1 MKIFITGASGFIGD
15 HLSKKLAD
23 SGHQVHA
30 LVRNELPARQRH
42 TDIRYFIGDITQPST
57 IQKAIAGCEQ
67 AYHVAGYA
75 KLWAARRKT
84 FYDINVTGTENVF
97 EAALENG
104 VKKVVYTS
112 SCAVFG
118 PSLKTAITESDPR
131 ITAFNNDYDL
141 SKILAETSVR
151 EFCKKGIESVIVN
164 PSRVYGPGLSTHA
177 NMITKMLTQCLRG
190 KFVFMPGVKNVV
202 GNYAYIDDV
211 VQGHIN
217 AMEIGKCGE
226 RYIVGGE
233 NLSYDQVI
241 RIIREEITSA
251 KLIPL
256 PAFAVKA
263 WGYIELLKHRLTGSD
278 PKFTPAAA
286 TRYLQNAAF
295 DCSKAINEIGYSITG
310 FRQGISNTI
319 NHIKTTN

>member
-15 HLSKKLAD
+15 RLSKKLAD
-23 SGHQVHA
+23 CGHEVHA

-42 TDIRYFIGDITQPST
+42 KDILYFKGDITQPAT
-57 IQKAIAGCEQ
+57 IQEAIEGCEQ
-67 AYHVAGYA
+67 VYHVAGYA

-104 VKKVVYTS
+104 VKKVVFTS

-118 PSLKTAITESDPR
+118 PSLKTALTETDPR
-131 ITAFNNDYDL
+131 ITAYNNDYDL
-141 SKILAETSVR
+141 SKFIAENSVR
-151 EFCKKGIESVIVN
+151 EYCKKGIEAVIVN

-190 KFVFMPGVKNVV
+190 RFVFMPGIKNVV

-217 AMEIGKCGE
+217 AMAMGKCGE
-226 RYIVGGE
+226 RYIIGGE
-233 NLSYDQVI
+233 NLTYEQVI
-241 RIIREEITSA
+241 AIIKHEITNA
-251 KLIPL
+251 RLIPL
-256 PAFAVKA
+256 PAGAVKV
-263 WGYIELLKHRLTGSD
+263 WGYFELLKHKLTGTD

-295 DCSKAINEIGYSITG
+295 DCSKAVNEIGYTITS
-310 FRQGISNTI
+310 FRVGIINTI
-319 NHIKTTN
+319 NQIKKTI

>member
-23 SGHQVHA
+23 AGHQVHA
-30 LVRNELPARQRH
+30 LVRQELPARQRH
-42 TDIRYFIGDITQPST
+42 KDIRYFKGDITQPAT
-57 IQKAIAGCEQ
+57 IKKAIAGCDQ
-67 AYHVAGYA
+67 VYHVAGYA

-118 PSLKTAITESDPR
+118 PSLKTALTETDPR

-141 SKILAETSVR
+141 SKFLAEASVR
-151 EFCKKGIESVIVN
+151 EYCKKGIEGVIVN
-164 PSRVYGPGLSTHA
+164 PSRVYGPGLGTHA

-190 KFVFMPGVKNVV
+190 KFVFMPGIKHVV
-202 GNYAYIDDV
+202 GNYAFIDDV

-217 AMEIGKCGE
+217 AMAMGKCGE

-241 RIIREEITSA
+241 SIIKEEITDA

-256 PAFAVKA
+256 PASAVKA
-263 WGYIELLKHRLTGSD
+263 WGYFELLKHRLTGSD
-278 PKFTPAAA
+278 PKFTPSAA

-295 DCSKAINEIGYSITG
+295 DCSKAIHEIGYSITA
-310 FRQGISNTI
+310 FKDGISKTI
-319 NHIKTTN
+319 KHIKTTI